1 MIIPDFRGDILHVM
15 SAITNMTKKL
25 GSYAQTL
32 TNYVLGLRDVRN
44 VGQLVFICMVLLISW
59 SGVKAI
65 QTNYELQKQV
75 MANVEQNK
83 VAELQNANLELE
95 NEYYKT
101 SQYLEVT
108 ARQNYGLAR
117 PGETVLLVPK
127 AVALANT
134 VPMPPQTD
142 TESSKDT
149 FVQSNIRAWL
159 DFFVHRNSASN

>member
-1 MIIPDFRGDILHVM
+1 M
-15 SAITNMTKKL
+15 SATKNIKTKV
-25 GSYAQTL
+25 GGYGQSAA
-32 TNYVLGLRDVRN
+32 NYVLSLRDVRN

-75 MANVEQNK
+75 RAIDERNQ
-83 VAELQNANLELE
+83 VAQLENSNLELE

-127 AVALANT
+127 DVALANT
-134 VPMPPQTD
+134 VTMPSQD
-142 TESSKDT
+142 DAASSEDT
-149 FVQSNIRAWL
+149 FLQSNIRAWL